1 MNMKRLATGAVV
13 GTIALYAIGYL
24 IFELAFA
31 SFYAANVGSATGLLR
46 ESNLQW
52 ALVLG
57 NLSEAVLLTLA
68 INWARASTI
77 AQGLKIGAIV
87 GFLVWFT
94 ADFSY
99 YGFSNAWNLTV
110 TIVDP
115 LLELVHHGIGGA
127 VIVAVIGR
135 NAQSSSTGVGNP

>member
-1 MNMKRLATGAVV
+1 MNTKRLATGSLV

-46 ESNLQW
+46 ESNLMW
-52 ALVLG
+52 AGALG
-57 NLSEAVLLTLA
+57 SLGEAVLLTLA
-68 INWARASTI
+68 LSWARASSI
-77 AQGLKIGAIV
+77 AQGFKIGAII
-87 GFLVWFT
+87 GFLVWFS

-99 YGFSNAWNLTV
+99 YSFTNAFNLTV

-135 NAQSSSTGVGNP
+135 NAPSGSTAV